1 MKKSNKLKIILD
13 TNILL
18 VSLSKTSKYHWIFE
32 KLNNEEFDLF
42 ISNDVLS
49 EYEEIIE
56 KKTNNQIAQ
65 KTIRYLLTLPNVY
78 LVNPYFNWILIEND
92 PDDNKFVDCA
102 VAGNVDYIITNDK
115 HFDVLKTL
123 DFPKIV
129 TLKIDEFKTL
139 FE

>member
-1 MKKSNKLKIILD
+1 MKSNKLKIILD

-115 HFDVLKTL
+115 HFDILKTL

>member
-1 MKKSNKLKIILD
+1 MMKSNKLKIILD

-115 HFDVLKTL
+115 HFDILKTL

>member
-1 MKKSNKLKIILD
+1 MKSNKLKIILD

-32 KLNNEEFDLF
+32 KLNNEAFDLF

-56 KKTNNQIAQ
+56 EKTNNQIAQ

-129 TLKIDEFKTL
+129 TLTIDEFKTL
-139 FE
+139 FD